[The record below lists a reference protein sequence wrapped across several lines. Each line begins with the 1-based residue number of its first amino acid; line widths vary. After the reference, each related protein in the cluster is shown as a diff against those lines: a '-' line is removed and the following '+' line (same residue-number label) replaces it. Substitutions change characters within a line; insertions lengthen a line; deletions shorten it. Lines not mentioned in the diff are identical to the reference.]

1 MITIDIAVNDAR
13 IKRLNEGLIN
23 LSGWCK
29 SRSENPHDQY
39 TTLTMLEKKATEL
52 KHKVD
57 KAGWAAA
64 NEFKEP

>member
-1 MITIDIAVNDAR
+1 MSIIDQAITDAR
-13 IKRLNEGLIN
+13 IKRLNEGL
-23 LSGWCK
+23 LSLSDWCK

-57 KAGWAAA
+57 KAG
-64 NEFKEP
+64 